1 MKIKLYAI
9 FLWVLFILF
18 TALSLTLWLS
28 TDSKCNSD
36 QQNLIIQCAQGI
48 FGTSL
53 MYLLLGCVYQFVD
66 SADNSIYF
74 HGVLSLNSLTT
85 LILAIIIYS
94 EYKSC
99 DSSSVYTTLSLVVI
113 FSSLISFS
121 VATSATYYVYKLGDS
136 MCSNLKIEQLETIVK
151 NKKAAQAAGAA
162 KVAAKQ

>member
-9 FLWVLFILF
+9 FLWVLFLLF
-18 TALSLTLWLS
+18 AALSLTLWLS
-28 TDSKCNSD
+28 QDSNCDSD
-36 QQNLIIQCAQGI
+36 QQNLITQCAQGI

-53 MYLLLGCVYQFVD
+53 IYLILGCVYQFVD
-66 SADNSIYF
+66 SADNSMYF
-74 HGVLSLNSLTT
+74 HAVLSLNSLTT

-121 VATSATYYVYKLGDS
+121 VASAATYYVYKLGNS
-136 MCSNLKIEQLETIVK
+136 MCSTLKIEQLETLIK
-151 NKKAAQAAGAA
+151 NKKSQLQQAKAA
-162 KVAAKQ
+162 